1 MNEFI
6 SAVAEHA
13 FLRNA
18 LFTGLLAS
26 VACGVVGSYVVVR
39 RITYMAAG
47 IAHCVL
53 GGIGAAVYLERVH
66 GWQGLDPLHGAVAA
80 ALLAALV
87 IGFVSLRARERVDT
101 AIGAVWAIGMAA
113 GVLFLSKTPGYGED
127 LMGYLFGN
135 VLMVSSRDLWLVAGL
150 DAVILAVGIA
160 FYNRLLAV
168 SFDAEHARARGLNVE
183 FYFLLLL
190 VLTALTVVL
199 LVTVVGI
206 VLVIALLTIPAAIAG
221 RFSARLSQMMALAVV
236 VSAALTVGGLGL
248 SFAADVPAG
257 ATIILLAGAAYIVTL
272 TATRLARDRRTRAR
286 GTRDLKS
293 SAGAITG

>member
-6 SAVAEHA
+6 AAVAEHA

-18 LFTGLLAS
+18 LITGLLAS
-26 VACGVVGSYVVVR
+26 VACGVVGTYVVVR
-39 RITYMAAG
+39 RITYIAAG

-66 GWQGLDPLHGAVAA
+66 GWDSIDPLHGAVAA

-87 IGFVSLRARERVDT
+87 IGFVNLRARERVDT
-101 AIGAVWAIGMAA
+101 AIGAVWAVGMAT
-113 GVLFLSKTPGYGED
+113 GVLFLARTPGYGED
-127 LMGYLFGN
+127 LMSYLFGN
-135 VLMVSSRDLWLVAGL
+135 VLMVAREDLWLVAGL
-150 DAVILAVGIA
+150 DAVVLVVGLA
-160 FYNRLLAV
+160 FYNRLLAI
-168 SFDAEHARARGLNVE
+168 SFDAEYAQARGLKVE

-221 RFSARLSQMMALAVV
+221 RFSARLSQMMALAVI
-236 VSAALTVGGLGL
+236 VSAVLTTGGLAV
-248 SFAADVPAG
+248 SYAADLPAG
-257 ATIILLAGAAYIVTL
+257 ATIILLAGAAYIAVL
-272 TATRLARDRRTRAR
+272 VVTRLTHGNRIRVRDSRSL
-286 GTRDLKS
+286 GS
-293 SAGAITG
+293 SAREGNR